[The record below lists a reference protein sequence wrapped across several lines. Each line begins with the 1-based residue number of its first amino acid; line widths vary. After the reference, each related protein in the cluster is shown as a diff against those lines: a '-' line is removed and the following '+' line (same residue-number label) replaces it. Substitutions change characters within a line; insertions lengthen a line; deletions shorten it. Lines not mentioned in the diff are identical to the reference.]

1 MSPRWIL
8 LARLVGN
15 IAVHLL
21 IVGLML
27 VASMA
32 TARTWLSIDL
42 PLILALLLPMMLGV
56 TGLAFA
62 VAGLAIVYK
71 QIQAML
77 QVSQFVFLGMAF
89 VPLSVAPW
97 LELAPIVKGVD
108 MLRASLVH
116 GVGFAGFGLS
126 DWLSLLL
133 NGAVYFGLGLLAY
146 GAAERRAISRGL
158 LGRY

>member
-1 MSPRWIL
+1 MI
-8 LARLVGN
+8 GN
-15 IAVHLL
+15 LGVHLL
-21 IVGLML
+21 IVAGML

-32 TARTWLSIDL
+32 TVGTWLSIDL
-42 PLILALLLPMMLGV
+42 PVVLALLGPMLLGV

-62 VAGLAIVYK
+62 VAGLAIVHK

-77 QVSQFVFLGMAF
+77 QVSQFVLLGMAF

-97 LELAPIVKGVD
+97 LEFAPVVKGID

-116 GVGFAGFGLS
+116 DVGFAGFGAG
-126 DWLSLLL
+126 DWASLLA
-133 NGAVYFGLGLLAY
+133 NGIVYFALGLLAY
-146 GAAERRAISRGL
+146 GAAERRAIARGL